1 MTTINSWGSQNPAE
15 VAKGGTGLPSI
26 TSHGIMVGAG
36 TGAVVPLAE
45 ASNGQLVIGSIG
57 NAPVLAGLASSDLSV
72 TITNTPGAIDL
83 SVSVPYSPAVNN
95 QTGTSYTALLTDAND
110 MITLNNAAGITM
122 TIPPASSVNFT
133 IGTQIAFQQLGAGQ
147 VTLTAGSGVTFRS
160 ADDAYKLVKQYSGAV
175 AIKIASDTWG
185 IFGDCEA

>member
-1 MTTINSWGSQNPAE
+1 MSTINSIGSQKPIETAY
-15 VAKGGTGLPSI
+15 GGTGNSSL

-45 ASNGQLVIGSIG
+45 ATDGQIPLGSTG
-57 NAPVLAGLASSDLSV
+57 NAPVLGTLTAGMGISITNAAGSV
-72 TITNTPGAIDL
+72 TVTNTVSGA
-83 SVSVPYSPAVNN
+83 AVNN
-95 QTGTSYTALLTDAND
+95 QTGTAYTALLTDQND

-122 TIPPASSVNFT
+122 TIPPASSVNFP

-160 ADDAYKLVKQYSGAV
+160 ADDAYKLVKQYSGAF
-175 AIKIASDTWG
+175 IMKIASDTWS
-185 IFGDCEA
+185 IFGDVEA